1 MANPFLPSPS
11 HRNRST
17 GGGSMKAE
25 GGFTEVCVVDI
36 IMNPEHEYWDQFGGW
51 DGMGT
56 IFFKKINKENVSYET
71 KNPQESTA
79 RPFFANQKYYDFTKI
94 LEKKSNIEFLL
105 TEIERLN

>member
-71 KNPQESTA
+71 KNPQEIVLD
-79 RPFFANQKYYDFTKI
+79 P
-94 LEKKSNIEFLL
+94 FLL
-105 TEIERLN
+105 IKNIIL